1 MLVGGGACVLSSFA
15 STAALGAGRAA
26 AAASASAAAAAAAA
40 ACRCAF
46 GGGGVGGG
54 EEGGGGGWRI
64 ERCSR
69 SGAAAQFGEGIFFF
83 FLNLAC
89 SDVRNVRV
97 GARKLLPSPP
107 PFLNFCPREGAGP
120 VPARCAGHG
129 GWG

>member
-1 MLVGGGACVLSSFA
+1 MVAAGGSSAVLAPEPLHSSVRGF
-15 STAALGAGRAA
+15 
-26 AAASASAAAAAAAA
+26 
-40 ACRCAF
+40 
-46 GGGGVGGG
+46 
-54 EEGGGGGWRI
+54 
-64 ERCSR
+64 
-69 SGAAAQFGEGIFFF
+69 FFF